1 MSRTVIDLFCGA
13 GGFSLGFILENYE
26 LLLGLD
32 IDEFCIETYKYNFPS
47 ALAIKADIR
56 DVHSKDILR
65 YVDRPDVIIASPPC
79 EAFTR
84 ASRNIMKEP
93 IDRLYTDPRGRL
105 MLDAI
110 RIIGDLKPDVFII
123 ENVPGINEP
132 AIRDSIRYELSRYGY
147 EKIYFNVID
156 AEKLGCPSMRRR
168 IFISN
173 IPIKIKRR
181 ARVNVW
187 DAIKDLPDPRFPSN
201 IPNHEYVHLPL
212 RFEERVRRLKWG
224 EGLEYFMGSEQK
236 VYLEYVRVHPNK
248 PSPTVMGRSRFI
260 HPYENRLLTVREQA
274 RLMTYPDTHVFF
286 GPINSQYNQVGES
299 VPPLVSKLIA
309 EYLKR
314 FI

>member
-13 GGFSLGFILENYE
+13 GGFSLGFTLENYE

-65 YVDRPDVIIASPPC
+65 YADRPDVLIASPPC

-93 IDRLYTDPRGRL
+93 IDRLYADPRGRL

-132 AIRDSIRYELSRYGY
+132 AIRASIRYELSRYGY
-147 EKIYFNVID
+147 GKIYFNVID

-173 IPIKIKRR
+173 IPIKIKRGV
-181 ARVNVW
+181 RVSVW

-212 RFEERVRRLKWG
+212 RFEDRVRRLKWG

-236 VYLEYVRVHPNK
+236 VYLEYIRVHPNK

-260 HPYENRLLTVREQA
+260 HPYDNRLLTVREQA

-314 FI
+314 LI

>member
-1 MSRTVIDLFCGA
+1 MDLFCGA

-56 DVHSKDILR
+56 DIHSKDILR

-236 VYLEYVRVHPNK
+236 VYLEYIRVHPNK

>member
-56 DVHSKDILR
+56 DIHSKDILR

-236 VYLEYVRVHPNK
+236 VYLEYIRVHPNK